1 MGYCIE
7 IKECNLLIRKE
18 NVSKALELLKDFTKR
33 KAHIMFV
40 NKRTVLDSKMLSEA
54 MEEYRWGIESKEYGV
69 ELEYFYGENL
79 GDDFEM
85 FNAIAPVVEEGSYIE
100 MHGED
105 GETWRWVFEN
115 GKCTKKR
122 LRVEW

>member
-1 MGYCIE
+1 MGYCVSMRVSNFK
-7 IKECNLLIRKE
+7 IKNENLP
-18 NVSKALELLKDFTKR
+18 KALELLKDFTKR
-33 KAHIMFV
+33 QDHIMFV

-69 ELEYFYGENL
+69 KLEYFYGEKL

-122 LRVEW
+122 LRVGW